1 MEGVMNSRIR
11 KLAHPAALPILTLLL
26 AGLYCATQ
34 QECRLLTPDQR
45 GYRAFEQGDYALAS
59 KRFGDPAWR
68 GVALY
73 RDGNFE
79 QAALLFSQLKTPE
92 EIFNHGNALVMQG
105 LYEQAAER
113 YGEALKLRPGWEAAE
128 RNLEIAVSRAKALER
143 EGGNMTEGKLGA
155 DDIQFSDKPDS
166 GQSGE
171 EQTIESE
178 MPANDASLQQIW
190 LRQVQTRPADFLRSK
205 FAYQLSRQQQES
217 GQ

>member
-1 MEGVMNSRIR
+1 MKSRFR
-11 KLAHPAALPILTLLL
+11 KLAHPAALPALALLL
-26 AGLYCATQ
+26 AGLYCVTQ
-34 QECRLLTPDQR
+34 KECRLLTPDQS
-45 GYRAFEQGDYALAS
+45 GYRAFEQGDFALAS
-59 KRFGDPAWR
+59 KRFSDPAWR

-73 RDGNFE
+73 RDADFK
-79 QAALLFSQLKTPE
+79 QAAQLLSQLDTAE
-92 EIFNHGNALVMQG
+92 EIYNQGNALVMQG

-113 YGEALKLRPGWEAAE
+113 YGEALKLRPGWKAAE
-128 RNLEIAVSRAKALER
+128 QNLDIAVSRAKALKK

-178 MPANDASLQQIW
+178 MPASDTSLQQIW

-217 GQ
+217 DQ

>member
-1 MEGVMNSRIR
+1 
-11 KLAHPAALPILTLLL
+11 
-26 AGLYCATQ
+26 
-34 QECRLLTPDQR
+34 
-45 GYRAFEQGDYALAS
+45 
-59 KRFGDPAWR
+59 
-68 GVALY
+68 
-73 RDGNFE
+73 
-79 QAALLFSQLKTPE
+79 
-92 EIFNHGNALVMQG
+92 
-105 LYEQAAER
+105 
-113 YGEALKLRPGWEAAE
+113 
-128 RNLEIAVSRAKALER
+128 
-143 EGGNMTEGKLGA
+143 MTEGKLGA